1 MTVSSM
7 YQLMLALSI
16 LFFSSPLRRFRSA
29 PNLTD

>member
-16 LFFSSPLRRFRSA
+16 LVFFIAFALVPIR
-29 PNLTD
+29 P